1 MRVIL
6 TCLIIGFGLLGR
18 AQSLSNENLAHLY
31 DDKNEITIE
40 HLMVKEGGKMI
51 INFSLTGNQDA
62 SPELFLLDWEE
73 RDSYS
78 QRQGNLLRRDSLL
91 IAGKEIK
98 QGEIQVVI
106 KDNPWLLSLKVTK
119 VTSSKNWI
127 YPFLIEKNYPVN
139 GYLKEN
145 GAIILSHFVQPNKTY
160 TVQGPTNKP
169 NLYAY
174 YYAKTFASAFP
185 PFSKSE
191 AKADPLLLHDSTF
204 TVSNGATISF
214 SKEGLYLF
222 QSDTSSSEGF
232 AFRVAA
238 GSFPKY
244 RRIEDL
250 VEPLVFIC
258 TRDEFAKLLSANG
271 DKVAFDKTVL
281 EITRDRDRARR
292 FMKSYYN
299 QIELANHYFTS
310 YKEGWKTDMGM
321 IYIIFGLPD
330 EVRKTAQNEIWY
342 YKNSRTKF
350 VFIRKGSVYDP
361 NYTVLMR
368 DNRFTELWYNT
379 IDLWRKSRF

>member
-1 MRVIL
+1 MRIL
-6 TCLIIGFGLLGR
+6 FTCLIVGVGLLGQ

-31 DDKNEITIE
+31 DDQNEINVDY
-40 HLMVKEGGKMI
+40 LMVKQDGKMI
-51 INFSLTGNQDA
+51 IYFSITANQDA
-62 SPELFLLDWEE
+62 SPELFLLEWEE

-78 QRQGNLLRRDSLL
+78 QRQGNLLRKDSLL
-91 IAGKEIK
+91 LAAKEVK
-98 QGEIQVVI
+98 QGVI
-106 KDNPWLLSLKVTK
+106 EVNLKDEPFLLSLKITK
-119 VTSSKNWI
+119 VTNSKSWV

-139 GYLKEN
+139 GYLEDN
-145 GAIILSHFVQPNKTY
+145 GSKVISHFIQPNKTY
-160 TVQGPTNKP
+160 TIDGPVGKP

-174 YYAKTFASAFP
+174 YYSKTFSSAFP
-185 PFSKSE
+185 PFSKNI
-191 AKADPLLLHDSTF
+191 AAADPLLLHDSTF
-204 TVSNGATISF
+204 TIANGSSISF

-238 GSFPKY
+238 ASFPKY

-258 TRDEFAKLLSANG
+258 TRDEFAKLQSANG

-350 VFIRKGSVYDP
+350 VFVRKGSVYDP
-361 NYTVLMR
+361 NYSVLMR
-368 DNRFTELWYNT
+368 DDRFTELWYNT